1 MATPHRASR
10 LPPSA
15 TLPCSL
21 PSLSESRC
29 LPHGRPTL
37 CPAAAAESP
46 PHHPVVVPHGEPTP
60 CPVTPVPQPALAL
73 PHAKLT
79 PCPAAAPA
87 PHTPP
92 SSPMLWGSASPPR
105 PRHGAGGIPA
115 LSAPPEPVAEPESF
129 AAWADRIAEEH
140 HRRHCYRP
148 PPPERAPPRT
158 YPPTRDE
165 SQLFQQRQREKEAQ
179 VGRARARRSAGGP
192 KSTGGRLKPP
202 QAAREPPKNTGDPPE
217 TDALLRFEDVPWP
230 CPGGDAEAMAS
241 AALRG
246 VPPPPDGPPGPYRRL
261 LRQQRARW
269 HPDRFARL
277 WGGRLR
283 PPDRARALAVATAL
297 AQALNRRADAAKG
310 Q

>member
-1 MATPHRASR
+1 M
-10 LPPSA
+10 
-15 TLPCSL
+15 
-21 PSLSESRC
+21 
-29 LPHGRPTL
+29 
-37 CPAAAAESP
+37 
-46 PHHPVVVPHGEPTP
+46 
-60 CPVTPVPQPALAL
+60 
-73 PHAKLT
+73 
-79 PCPAAAPA
+79 
-87 PHTPP
+87 
-92 SSPMLWGSASPPR
+92 
-105 PRHGAGGIPA
+105 
-115 LSAPPEPVAEPESF
+115 AEPESF